1 MNSKLQKVIRE
12 LERTTAKIAE
22 LQALLPELERQKTE
36 LENTEIIKVF
46 RSADVAPADFA
57 AFIAA
62 YKAQATGGAP
72 DADTAPQAPGYLNAA
87 PLQNQMEEPEDD

>member
-1 MNSKLQKVIRE
+1 MNPKLQKVIRE
-12 LERTTAKIAE
+12 LERTTTKIAE

-57 AFIAA
+57 TFIAA
-62 YKAQATGGAP
+62 YKAQATGSVP
-72 DADTAPQAPGYLNAA
+72 DADTAPQAPGLNAA